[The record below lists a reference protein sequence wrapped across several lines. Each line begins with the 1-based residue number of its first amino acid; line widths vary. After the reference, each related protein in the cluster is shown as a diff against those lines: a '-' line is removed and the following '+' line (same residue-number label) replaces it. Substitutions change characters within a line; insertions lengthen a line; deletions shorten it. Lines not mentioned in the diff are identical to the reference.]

1 MTRLFLAEL
10 LKLRTIRAMWGFG
23 LAAIAFGGL
32 LAAGTIGSPPNDD
45 RFAPDF
51 QFDLVLSGAF
61 PAVLLALLLG
71 MLLFTNEFRHGT
83 IARTLLASPRRPVL
97 VVLKL
102 MVGAA
107 AGVGLALLA
116 IATTAV
122 VSIIWLG
129 ILDVPLEI
137 GDALDGSWRSLLGV
151 ALIGAL
157 GAAVGGV
164 VHSQVGALVGT
175 LVWLFVAEPIVWVL
189 LGLLDEYANV
199 GGVADYLPGATVLSI
214 LDTEG
219 ENLSYA
225 GTVGMAAVWIAV
237 ATVLAVLRTRRKDI
251 T

>member
-23 LAAIAFGGL
+23 LAAVVFGGL
-32 LAAGTIGSPPNDD
+32 LVAGNIGSPANDD
-45 RFAPDF
+45 RFADDY

-83 IARTLLASPRRPVL
+83 IARTLLAIPRRPALVL
-97 VVLKL
+97 LKVV
-102 MVGAA
+102 VGAA
-107 AGVGLALLA
+107 VGLGLALLA
-116 IATTAV
+116 MAATAAV
-122 VSIIWLG
+122 AIVWLG
-129 ILDVPLEI
+129 ILDVPLEFTDSA
-137 GDALDGSWRSLLGV
+137 DAAWRSLLGV

-157 GAAVGGV
+157 GAALGGV

-189 LGLLDEYANV
+189 LGLVDV
-199 GGVADYLPGATVLSI
+199 GGIADYLPAVTVLSI

-219 ENLSYA
+219 ENLSFA
-225 GTVGMAAVWIAV
+225 GTVGMAFVWIAV
-237 ATVLAVLRTRRKDI
+237 AATLAVLRTSRKDI

>member
-1 MTRLFLAEL
+1 MTRLFAAEL
-10 LKLRTIRAMWGFG
+10 LKLRTIRSSWGYG

-32 LAAGTIGSPPNDD
+32 LAAATIGSPPDDD
-45 RFAPDF
+45 RLADDF

-83 IARTLLASPRRPVL
+83 IARTLLAAPRRPLL

-102 MVGAA
+102 LVGAA
-107 AGVGLALLA
+107 AGLGLALLA
-116 IATTAV
+116 VVTTAV
-122 VSIIWLG
+122 VGVIWLG
-129 ILDVPLEI
+129 VLDVPIQAGE
-137 GDALDGSWRSLLGV
+137 AVDGAWRSLLGA

-157 GAAVGGV
+157 GAAIGGA
-164 VHSQVGALVGT
+164 VHSQVAALVGT

-189 LGLLDEYANV
+189 LGLIDLE
-199 GGVADYLPGATVLSI
+199 GVTDYLPAVTVLSI

-219 ENLSYA
+219 ENLSYGA
-225 GTVGMAAVWIAV
+225 TVGMAVVWTAV
-237 ATVLAVLRTRRKDI
+237 AAVLAVLRTTRKDV